1 MESHS
6 QPLSNED
13 LLALEEQRQEEDVS
27 EDVAIG
33 DPKGL
38 TSRILSEVFRYFEA
52 GMALLEKHDGF

>member
-13 LLALEEQRQEEDVS
+13 LLALEEQRKEEDVL
-27 EDVAIG
+27 EEVASG

-38 TSRILSEVFRYFEA
+38 TSRILSEVSRYFEA
-52 GMALLEKHDGF
+52 GMALLEKHDDF